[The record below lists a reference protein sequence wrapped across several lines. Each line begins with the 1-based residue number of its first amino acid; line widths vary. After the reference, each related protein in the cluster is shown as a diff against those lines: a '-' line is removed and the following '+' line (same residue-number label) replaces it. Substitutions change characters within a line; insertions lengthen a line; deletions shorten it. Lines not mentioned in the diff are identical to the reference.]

1 MHLADSS
8 GGCGH
13 NVGKARDDLGK
24 RSLANDNQ
32 RTINDSDA
40 LSWCLER
47 LALLCHHPDVGDNLS
62 RRNLSGDR
70 DRESHSG
77 SKEVAE

>member
-13 NVGKARDDLGK
+13 NVAKAGDDLRE
-24 RSLANDNQ
+24 RSLTDDNQ
-32 RTINDSDA
+32 RTIDNSDA

-47 LALLCHHPDVGDNLS
+47 LALRCQHLDVGDNLS
-62 RRNLSGDR
+62 RRKLSSDR

>member
-1 MHLADSS
+1 MHLGDSS

-32 RTINDSDA
+32 RTINNSNT

-47 LALLCHHPDVGDNLS
+47 LALLCQRSDVGDNLS
-62 RRNLSGDR
+62 RRQLSGDGH
-70 DRESHSG
+70 RESHSG